1 MSAGP
6 RSDFMGAP
14 EIRPTTSTHQDA
26 TMNRFALL
34 PLAFFANACA
44 DTEGLEE
51 SLADAETEVREL
63 IESSDFDAEKSA
75 MSDHGARMKVLQ
87 TALAKFEKDAH
98 RQGCE
103 PTGVAVGN
111 WVDRSFE
118 YKGLFM
124 DMKARPFAAIAGDIS
139 YVNNNDGEFNG
150 FSVKSADDVGK
161 LVIEGDWRDGSVQAD
176 VLGSNDQPNQPGLS
190 MIGMIQPND
199 RYGGGYFL
207 TLLAD
212 CS

>member
-1 MSAGP
+1 M
-6 RSDFMGAP
+6 
-14 EIRPTTSTHQDA
+14 T
-26 TMNRFALL
+26 RFALL

-44 DTEGLEE
+44 DTEGLEDT
-51 SLADAETEVREL
+51 LTDAETEVREL
-63 IESSDFDAEKSA
+63 IESSDFDSEKSA
-75 MSDHGARMKVLQ
+75 MSDHGARMKVLH
-87 TALAKFEKDAH
+87 TAMAAFEKDAH

-103 PTGVAVGN
+103 AVGVAVGN
-111 WVDRSFE
+111 WVDRSFA

-124 DMKARPFAAIAGDIS
+124 DMKARPFAAIAGDIT

-150 FSVKSADDVGK
+150 FSVKSAPEVGN
-161 LVIEGDWRDGSVQAD
+161 LVIEGDWRDGVVQAD
-176 VLGSNDQPNQPGLS
+176 VLSSNDQPNQVALS
-190 MIGMIQPND
+190 MIGAIEPNE